1 MRVLAAPAIKTP
13 AGGPGG
19 AAGKGRRSR
28 AATGWRRA
36 AGTRHVCIMELLSKV
51 TVLVGQLSKEEPVE
65 GAANLGKRMGN
76 SAITADP
83 RVGIESR

>member
-51 TVLVGQLSKEEPVE
+51 TVLVGQLVPGSVE
-65 GAANLGKRMGN
+65 DRAEAATTQHANFLH
-76 SAITADP
+76 
-83 RVGIESR
+83 